1 MIAPVHIARLWDA
14 GLVAVLVLACVLVS
28 YANWGM
34 ADSFA
39 GLAPGHIAVEAPMA
53 GARPVT
59 TDPALD
65 SFLPQQVQDLSSEA
79 ARAYNIASP
88 LEPINPAAPPFHPEW
103 LSAPDLERAT
113 ECMATAIYYEAA
125 SESLAGQLAVA
136 QVILNRVRHPHF
148 PKTVCAVVNQGSE
161 RALGCQFT
169 FTCDGAL
176 ARAPNP
182 AGLQKARQVAQ
193 AALHGA
199 TSAQAG
205 QATHY
210 HTIWIVPR
218 WAGQLRK
225 VAIVEHHVF
234 YRPAAFYPGY
244 ALPNPDFSAPEL
256 HGAGVDLAKDAQPHP
271 ANPAIT
277 LNDRQDSP
285 PLTSEGRKLAE
296 VTTVAF
302 ALPQAE
308 ARRASVEDPPPT
320 PEKKPFQFGRTIRR
334 KDNIPLTGF

>member
-14 GLVAVLVLACVLVS
+14 GLVAVLALACALVS
-28 YANWGM
+28 YVNWGM
-34 ADSFA
+34 ADSFTGLVPGRVAAAPVVAA
-39 GLAPGHIAVEAPMA
+39 GTGS
-53 GARPVT
+53 
-59 TDPALD
+59 DPELE
-65 SFLPQQVQDLSSEA
+65 SLLPQQIRNLSSDA

-88 LEPINPAAPPFHPEW
+88 LEPTNPAAPPFHPEW
-103 LSAPDLERAT
+103 LSAQELERAT
-113 ECMATAIYYEAA
+113 DCMATAIYYEAA

-176 ARAPNP
+176 TRAPNP
-182 AGLQKARQVAQ
+182 AGLQRARRVAQ

-225 VAIVEHHVF
+225 VAIIEHHVF
-234 YRPAAFYPGY
+234 YRPSAFYAGY
-244 ALPNPDFSAPEL
+244 TLPTPLPALEAHAETPDLAMPRQTHPAIAVNDRPDSAP
-256 HGAGVDLAKDAQPHP
+256 
-271 ANPAIT
+271 
-277 LNDRQDSP
+277 P
-285 PLTSEGRKLAE
+285 PMTSEPKKLME
-296 VTTVAF
+296 VTTATFIV
-302 ALPQAE
+302 PEVE
-308 ARRASVEDPPPT
+308 ARPLPASDHKPPSDR
-320 PEKKPFQFGRTIRR
+320 KIFQFGRNMQRR
-334 KDNIPLTGF
+334 TNMPLTRF